1 MSRKRETRQFR
12 DACREAGIRT
22 IEERARASVDFHAY
36 KRQIGLRGH
45 LPYRELLTWLREW
58 RG

>member
-12 DACREAGIRT
+12 DACRAAGIRT
-22 IEERARASVDFHAY
+22 IEERARASVDFHTY

-45 LPYRELLTWLREW
+45 LSYRELVEWLRAW
-58 RG
+58 KG